1 MTRSLETPF
10 DWLLSS
16 NCACYNGIM
25 LDAPQHDWSIY
36 EAKTR
41 DSDAAWIRGLSMK
54 ERFDL
59 YASMFNTFWNARQ
72 SLPGDWERLDKQ
84 RWQEK
89 LTMRRRMV
97 DAFHKL
103 DELRRE
109 RSASN
114 DAG

>member
-1 MTRSLETPF
+1 
-10 DWLLSS
+10 
-16 NCACYNGIM
+16 M
-25 LDAPQHDWSIY
+25 LDAPQHDWSYY

-41 DSDAAWIRGLSMK
+41 DSDAAWNRGLSTQ

-59 YASMFNTFWNARQ
+59 YASLFNTIWNARQ
-72 SLPGDWERLDKQ
+72 SLPGDWDRLDNQ

-103 DELRRE
+103 DEFRRE

-114 DAG
+114 DPS